1 MGDSIKT
8 ASQMS
13 SRSERQK
20 SRFLLQ
26 TTIYPGMPTLFI
38 GHQRFPLNFAEGDV
52 QRFNRQFISI
62 LEELRLEVQ
71 KRGVDLTG
79 YKHDYLIRLRDIGK
93 AAYNHVLLEDA
104 RRYFKKKEDEEQQR
118 GLSLTFVTPPTFCFF
133 WEMLYA
139 GKPFGVQPELFW
151 GFRYPIGHTYWA
163 IEPRDRIR
171 LQKGI
176 FSAIHHK
183 LLYSLQE
190 VEQLTQQLQR
200 VCQSL
205 GSELSVKLL
214 DQSIS
219 SESLCIDSL
228 LQLFNDQNFCYGMIH
243 FACHCWNPVDTAADR
258 SSLSFTAHNEDLEI
272 ELEKLL
278 AWEEDGFQNCP
289 FVFLNACESATPGKL
304 LETLRFPTAMLKFG
318 AGGVIAT
325 ACTVPDNFASA
336 FASKFYEFLLTKLEK
351 NLSVNIGEVLL
362 ETRLYFLHHFNNPL
376 GLAYGLY
383 ALSNQELRLMD

>member
-1 MGDSIKT
+1 MTSLSTYLFDWLFPADTTT
-8 ASQMS
+8 AFRDAFWQVADQVSTWLIIEDGITWLPWELVVPY
-13 SRSERQK
+13 RDEDNTIPLRFLSERYHLARWIQG
-20 SRFLLQ
+20 LG
-26 TTIYPGMPTLFI
+26 TTLYSEV
-38 GHQRFPLNFAEGDV
+38 PLGEIA
-52 QRFNRQFISI
+52 
-62 LEELRLEVQ
+62 
-71 KRGVDLTG
+71 LTH
-79 YKHDYLIRLRDIGK
+79 YK
-93 AAYNHVLLEDA
+93 VLDS
-104 RRYFKKKEDEEQQR
+104 EQQ
-118 GLSLTFVTPPTFCFF
+118 
-133 WEMLYA
+133 
-139 GKPFGVQPELFW
+139 KQGVQPELFW

-228 LQLFNDQNFCYGMIH
+228 LELFNDQNFCYGMIH